1 MEIIG
6 KVVQLGAL
14 TEGNSARGPWR
25 KQDLIIETLEQYPKK
40 ICLVCWNERVNEANS
55 FAVGQTIKVQISIES
70 REYNGRWFTDV
81 RAFRFDV
88 EPSMQQMP
96 PQFGQNQPQYGQ
108 SQPQFGQSQP
118 QYGQSQPQYA
128 QNQPQFAQ
136 NQPQLPTMNEDYFS
150 SDNGDDLPF

>member
-55 FAVGQTIKVQISIES
+55 FAIGQTIKVQISIES

-96 PQFGQNQPQYGQ
+96 PQFGQNQPQFGQ
-108 SQPQFGQSQP
+108 NQPQFGQNQPQFGQSQP
-118 QYGQSQPQYA
+118 QYAQSQPQ
-128 QNQPQFAQ
+128 FVQ

>member
-81 RAFRFDV
+81 RLCLF
-88 EPSMQQMP
+88 
-96 PQFGQNQPQYGQ
+96 
-108 SQPQFGQSQP
+108 
-118 QYGQSQPQYA
+118 
-128 QNQPQFAQ
+128 
-136 NQPQLPTMNEDYFS
+136 
-150 SDNGDDLPF
+150 